1 MEEDGGSEGDAEDGR
16 VALPVP
22 ILAICR
28 CARAV
33 PIVLAEELRAALA
46 SFPQYVLARRPR
58 TDAHSRSTKRT
69 RRRRAQP
76 AAAPVGAFPVA
87 VAIAE
92 AVGTGLPAVE
102 MRERWRTVRRF
113 LSTFLGQL
121 VLGAFG
127 CLDRVRV
134 RALAVKMVRAQQVED
149 WRRFAFVVESV
160 GIVWPF
166 LRLVRMGAH
175 TEPLMTRAIAEL
187 LIYACDVDALW
198 ESEWR
203 RRAPSASTEFES
215 EWREASPTK
224 MAAHVAARPGP
235 PPGSRH
241 LSCTGHSLARADA
254 QAKEVRS
261 GQVLPDLEPVRP
273 FITDGKADAV
283 NAARASKV
291 GADRQTLRAMVA
303 KELGEDD
310 CRHKW
315 LTSETFMP
323 GIENILCPCG
333 LLIGFDFL
341 DKAEAPS
348 HVLASLVQRFP
359 LLPKVV
365 YFDTACQLARNAARR
380 VPRLVNESC
389 MACSLNRPHNVKHKQ
404 GCSRIFDADAYPS
417 RSVRHISACA
427 ESRPSINKAYK
438 THLAH
443 LRQDHFIIQ
452 MRLVAVTINLRVEMR
467 RELGKE
473 TGHRRMCAFFHS
485 NVQDYCDRRRC
496 KCAAGMR
503 QAAAAIAAADPA
515 DGGDDDDNDDDDGR
529 RGGGRQQDGRPHA
542 AADSAAASHV
552 APLHNV
558 HVAVADALPVEV
570 VQAVESAAQEAGLA
584 AGQAAGQGLGRAT
597 GLAAVQ
603 AAYHVA
609 LEAGI
614 SDAGAAASQAAAAAA
629 GQCAALFPVQ

>member
-203 RRAPSASTEFES
+203 RRAPHASTEFES
-215 EWREASPTK
+215 
-224 MAAHVAARPGP
+224 
-235 PPGSRH
+235 
-241 LSCTGHSLARADA
+241 
-254 QAKEVRS
+254 Q
-261 GQVLPDLEPVRP
+261 
-273 FITDGKADAV
+273 
-283 NAARASKV
+283 
-291 GADRQTLRAMVA
+291 
-303 KELGEDD
+303 
-310 CRHKW
+310 
-315 LTSETFMP
+315 
-323 GIENILCPCG
+323 
-333 LLIGFDFL
+333 
-341 DKAEAPS
+341 
-348 HVLASLVQRFP
+348 
-359 LLPKVV
+359 
-365 YFDTACQLARNAARR
+365 
-380 VPRLVNESC
+380 
-389 MACSLNRPHNVKHKQ
+389 
-404 GCSRIFDADAYPS
+404 
-417 RSVRHISACA
+417 
-427 ESRPSINKAYK
+427 
-438 THLAH
+438 
-443 LRQDHFIIQ
+443 
-452 MRLVAVTINLRVEMR
+452 
-467 RELGKE
+467 
-473 TGHRRMCAFFHS
+473 
-485 NVQDYCDRRRC
+485 
-496 KCAAGMR
+496 
-503 QAAAAIAAADPA
+503 
-515 DGGDDDDNDDDDGR
+515 
-529 RGGGRQQDGRPHA
+529 
-542 AADSAAASHV
+542 
-552 APLHNV
+552 
-558 HVAVADALPVEV
+558 
-570 VQAVESAAQEAGLA
+570 
-584 AGQAAGQGLGRAT
+584 
-597 GLAAVQ
+597 
-603 AAYHVA
+603 
-609 LEAGI
+609 
-614 SDAGAAASQAAAAAA
+614 
-629 GQCAALFPVQ
+629 